1 MSDEERHCTIC
12 QKPFPATAEF
22 FHRKQGGDLRGEC
35 KACRNKKGQDE
46 ASKEKDD
53 RLDDIE
59 KGAVEHFIVAARR
72 GGGNV
77 PHTRE
82 LLETG
87 MEYFGGVRGFMNIFM
102 KNLYDAP
109 SGGAY
114 RTKMLMAWLGLVTAN
129 TSLGGATK
137 PLEAMTEEELEAEI
151 RRTMKLEMANLAKG
165 LVVEGQVALPMP
177 DSIPTPEELSRGQEE
192 ASEASPAADDPED

>member
-1 MSDEERHCTIC
+1 MSIEERACTVC

-22 FHRKQGGDLRGEC
+22 FHRKQSGELRGDC
-35 KACRNKKGQDE
+35 KACRNQKYKDK
-46 ASKEKDD
+46 KEKAEDA

-59 KGAVEHFIVAARR
+59 KGAIEHFIAVART

-77 PHTRE
+77 PHSRE
-82 LLETG
+82 FLETG
-87 MEYFGGVRGFMNIFM
+87 MEYFGGVRGFMNVWM
-102 KNLYDAP
+102 KNFYDAP

-114 RTKMLMAWLGLVTAN
+114 RTKMLLAWMNFVAAN
-129 TSLGGATK
+129 TSMGGATK

-165 LVVEGQVALPMP
+165 LIVEGQVALPVP
-177 DSIPTPEELSRGQEE
+177 DMIPTPEELSRGQ
-192 ASEASPAADDPED
+192 ASEASPAAADPAD